1 MCRVS
6 RKPRGFTLTEV
17 LITLAIMAVLS
28 ALAVYGVRRYILVA
42 KTAEPIE
49 IINSIRAAQEAYR
62 DETFAYFD
70 VSQGNIDAYHPSSP
84 PGVPD
89 SSARSWVIGNPAIDG
104 RWSQLGVQASA
115 PVQFGYACV
124 SGAAGVALPTLGAT
138 GNTGFPATPTTPWFV
153 AKAVGDR
160 DNDDVNALFLGSSF
174 TDVIFS
180 EMEDE

>member
-1 MCRVS
+1 M
-6 RKPRGFTLTEV
+6 KPRGFTLTEV
-17 LITLAIMAVLS
+17 MITLAITAI
-28 ALAVYGVRRYILVA
+28 LATLAIYGVRKYILTA
-42 KTAEPIE
+42 KTTEPIE

-70 VSQGNIDAYHPSSP
+70 VSSGNIDAYHPSVP

-89 SSARSWVIGNPAIDG
+89 SARRSWVTGNPGIDN
-104 RWSQLGVQASA
+104 RWSQLGVQAGA

-124 SGAAGVALPTLGAT
+124 SGAAGTALPSLGAT
-138 GNTGFPATPTTPWFV
+138 GATGYPANPTTPWFV

-174 TDVIFS
+174 TDQIFS
-180 EMEDE
+180 EKEDE